1 MGNRALRYRIYPN
14 TAQMEQIL
22 KTVGSC
28 CFVYND
34 ALTAK
39 ESAYKESKTVLTAHD
54 LIRRLPE
61 LKKQFP
67 WLKEADSI
75 ALQQSLRHLGTA
87 YANFFNPKLH
97 AKRPKYK
104 TKRKSRWSYTTV
116 MTNNNIRI
124 GENHI
129 ILPKLGRV

>member
-28 CFVYND
+28 RFVYND

-61 LKKQFP
+61 QKKQFL
-67 WLKEADSI
+67 WLKEADSL
-75 ALQQSLRHLGTA
+75 ALQ
-87 YANFFNPKLH
+87 
-97 AKRPKYK
+97 
-104 TKRKSRWSYTTV
+104 
-116 MTNNNIRI
+116 
-124 GENHI
+124 
-129 ILPKLGRV
+129 